1 MSKKDPH
8 PLAVR
13 WDTEHEQ
20 QDVTRLLEAC
30 ADDLAIYLDRNGW
43 EIRMKR
49 RDPKGG
55 WETLWPMYRRTTATP
70 RWATEGFGVWGPKRK
85 IAYEP
90 FPDDEPPEPALK
102 S

>member
-8 PLAVR
+8 PLAVH
-13 WDTEHEQ
+13 WDTEHQ
-20 QDVTRLLEAC
+20 DKDVTWLLETY
-30 ADDLAIYLDRNGW
+30 ADDIAIYLDRNGW

-49 RDPKGG
+49 VCRPGP
-55 WETLWPMYRRTTATP
+55 EELWPMYRQITAMP
-70 RWATEGFGVWGPKRK
+70 LWATDKFGVWGPKRK